1 MSSKLTLINAFVYG
15 PKNQGNIKNQDG
27 PKMKINPE
35 MKMTLKKKAA

>member
-1 MSSKLTLINAFVYG
+1 MSSKLTLINAFASV

-35 MKMTLKKKAA
+35 IKLTLKRK